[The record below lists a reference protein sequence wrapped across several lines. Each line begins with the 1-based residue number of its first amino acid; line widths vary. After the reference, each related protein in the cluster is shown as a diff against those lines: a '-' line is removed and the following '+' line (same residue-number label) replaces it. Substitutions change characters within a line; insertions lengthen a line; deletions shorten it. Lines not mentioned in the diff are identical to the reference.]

1 MKKPANMFVKN
12 LRYICLISVIA
23 LGLITIIATGGGD
36 GGGGSST
43 STNNAPV
50 ITSTAGTTAEQYEA
64 YSYDVE
70 ATDADGDT
78 LTYSLTTAPLRMTIA
93 SSTGLIA
100 WTPTASQV
108 GDNSVVISV
117 TDGTATVTQAYTITV
132 LTDLLN
138 DGAIDGPAVGASP
151 NDSDNVF
158 HSLAVHPTDPNT
170 VLIGNKGN
178 GIFKSTDGGAN
189 WSRINTGLYYSN
201 SINAYPEIYQMIFDA
216 SDSNTI
222 YAATTGGP
230 APITSDAT
238 GGFYYSTDGGST
250 WIRSIEGIH
259 NYAVTS
265 VAQDPNNKM
274 LYISGWIMLSLRAI
288 HRQIIPGPICIKA
301 LMAV

>member
-100 WTPTASQV
+100 WTPTAPQV

>member
-117 TDGTATVTQAYTITV
+117 TDGTATVT
-132 LTDLLN
+132 
-138 DGAIDGPAVGASP
+138 
-151 NDSDNVF
+151 
-158 HSLAVHPTDPNT
+158 
-170 VLIGNKGN
+170 
-178 GIFKSTDGGAN
+178 
-189 WSRINTGLYYSN
+189 
-201 SINAYPEIYQMIFDA
+201 
-216 SDSNTI
+216 
-222 YAATTGGP
+222 
-230 APITSDAT
+230 
-238 GGFYYSTDGGST
+238 
-250 WIRSIEGIH
+250 
-259 NYAVTS
+259 
-265 VAQDPNNKM
+265 
-274 LYISGWIMLSLRAI
+274 
-288 HRQIIPGPICIKA
+288 
-301 LMAV
+301 